1 MTGADAQ
8 HIVVA
13 SLFAAGVIDA
23 TAEIA
28 AGHAPSLRVGLG
40 LTIAGV
46 LLTGIAGSAPTVAAG
61 FAVLVLV
68 SSLFTTGVKALADI
82 RKALA

>member
-1 MTGADAQ
+1 MTGEHAQ
-8 HIVVA
+8 HVVIA
-13 SLFAAGVIDA
+13 SLFAAGVIDGVG
-23 TAEIA
+23 ELA
-28 AGHAPSLRVGLG
+28 AGHAPSIRVGLG

-46 LLTGIAGSAPTVAAG
+46 LLTAISDSAPTLAAG

-68 SSLFTTGVKALADI
+68 SSLFTSGLAALADI